1 MNKKLIIIAAAA
13 VLAIGG
19 GGAAAMK
26 FGLLGSNGATDKT
39 AQPAVP
45 KVAYVEVREMTLRLA
60 DSNTEHYMKISP
72 VLAVVAREKE
82 SMEDRL
88 PIVRDRIVAVV
99 TARTSTELSNPE
111 GQQKLKKDLVTTLHQ
126 DFHDTLVDIYFS
138 DYLVE

>member
-1 MNKKLIIIAAAA
+1 MNTKVIIVVAAA

-26 FGLLGSNGATDKT
+26 FGLVGGSGAPKT
-39 AQPAVP
+39 TEQAAMP

-60 DSNTEHYMKISP
+60 DSDTEHYMKISP

-88 PIVRDRIVAVV
+88 PIVRDRIVAVI